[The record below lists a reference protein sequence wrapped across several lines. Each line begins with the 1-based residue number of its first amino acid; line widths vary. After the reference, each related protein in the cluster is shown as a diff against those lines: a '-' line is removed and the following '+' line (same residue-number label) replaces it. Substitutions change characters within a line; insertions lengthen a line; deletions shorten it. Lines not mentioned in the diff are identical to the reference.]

1 MTLRLQ
7 SSLIIDSM
15 SDPQLE
21 AGFEVVMPTLKI
33 GSVEASTKTNLFGI
47 DIGNVLSELAGK
59 DYTPIV
65 EEIKFGT
72 MSFGSAAR
80 RVRTGW
86 LNVPDDIQNYQDVSI
101 TMYCSNGMLTQY
113 YLESWKRIVFNPDGE
128 YYNQANVYKRNIEVY
143 FYGPGNIGAGMPLAA
158 HYTLVGCFPT
168 TKTAYSLKYSGAP
181 KRLTL
186 KQTFK
191 MDKILF
197 DMNLCKSS
205 IIEELVGAPLTIAD
219 RAISSLSDATSSYVL
234 NNTY

>member
-7 SSLIIDSM
+7 SQLTIDSLA
-15 SDPQLE
+15 DPQLKS
-21 AGFEVVMPTLKI
+21 AFEVVMPTLKI
-33 GSVEASTKTNLFGI
+33 GELSASTKSTLSKLNF
-47 DIGNVLSELAGK
+47 GNVLSELAGK

-86 LNVPDDIQNYQDVSI
+86 LNLPDDIKNYPDVRIS
-101 TMYCSNGMLTQY
+101 MYCSNAMLTQY
-113 YLESWKRIVFNPDGE
+113 YLESWKRLVFNPDGE

-143 FYGPGNIGAGMPLAA
+143 FYGTGNVGVGMPLAA

-168 TKTAYSLKYSGAP
+168 QQQEYALKYSGSP
-181 KRLTL
+181 ERLTIVAN
-186 KQTFK
+186 FK
-191 MDKILF
+191 MDKIKF
-197 DMNLCKSS
+197 DMNLMKSS
-205 IIEELVGAPLTIAD
+205 IIEELAGAPLSVAD
-219 RAISSLSDATSSYVL
+219 KLLSAVSDAPSKYIL